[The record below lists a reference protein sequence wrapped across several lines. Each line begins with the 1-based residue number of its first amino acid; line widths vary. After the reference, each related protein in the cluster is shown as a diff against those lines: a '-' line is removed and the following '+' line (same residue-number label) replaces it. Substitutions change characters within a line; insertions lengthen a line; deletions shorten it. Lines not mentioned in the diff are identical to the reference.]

1 MLALFCLKEQYA
13 MRILGIDYGEKRIG
27 LAISDPLGLTA
38 QGLPTIERVNGK
50 DLLQKLADLIK
61 EKDVKKIIV
70 GLPKSM
76 NNTIG
81 KKAVEVLEFV
91 EVLKTNLNIPV
102 VTVDERLTT
111 VRAYRA
117 MSEAKMSLKKKQK
130 KVDMISAQFIL
141 QSYLDKLASSPPE

>member
-1 MLALFCLKEQYA
+1 

-38 QGLPTIERVNGK
+38 QGLPTIERVDGE
-50 DLLQKLADLIK
+50 DYLRKLADLIK
-61 EKDVKKIIV
+61 EKGVSRIIV

-76 NNTIG
+76 NDTIG
-81 KKAVEVLEFV
+81 KKAEEVLEFV
-91 EVLKTNLNIPV
+91 EVLKSHLNLPV

-111 VRAYRA
+111 VRAYKA
-117 MSEAKMSLKKKQK
+117 MSETKMSLRKKQK

-141 QSYLDKLASSPPE
+141 QSYLDKLASSSC

>member
-1 MLALFCLKEQYA
+1 

-38 QGLPTIERVNGK
+38 QGLPTLERVDGE
-50 DLLQKLADLIK
+50 DYLQKLADLIK
-61 EKDVKKIIV
+61 EKGVNRIIV

-81 KKAVEVLEFV
+81 KKAEEVLEFV
-91 EVLKTNLNIPV
+91 EVLKSNLNLPV

-111 VRAYRA
+111 VRAYKA
-117 MSEAKMSLKKKQK
+117 MSETKMSLRKKQK
-130 KVDMISAQFIL
+130 RVDMISAQFIL
-141 QSYLDKLASSPPE
+141 QSYLDRKEQEGL

>member
-1 MLALFCLKEQYA
+1 

-38 QGLPTIERVNGK
+38 QGLPTIERINGEDYLK
-50 DLLQKLADLIK
+50 KLADLIK
-61 EKDVKKIIV
+61 DKDVKKIIV

-81 KKAVEVLEFV
+81 KKAEEVLEFV
-91 EVLKTNLNIPV
+91 EVLKSNLNLPV
-102 VTVDERLTT
+102 TTVDERLTT
-111 VRAYRA
+111 VRAYRV
-117 MSEAKMSLKKKQK
+117 MSETKMSLRKKQK

-141 QSYLDKLASSPPE
+141 QSYLDKKSLK